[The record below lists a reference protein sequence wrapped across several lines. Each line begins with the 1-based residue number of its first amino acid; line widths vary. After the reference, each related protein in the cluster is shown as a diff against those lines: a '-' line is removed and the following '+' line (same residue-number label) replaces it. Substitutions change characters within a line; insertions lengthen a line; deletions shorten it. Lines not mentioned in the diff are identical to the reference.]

1 MTLAIK
7 IGASSNVYDNIAL
20 ANSMRGN
27 QKLSITGTGAEIYSS
42 LSTLLSNVDGIGAIK
57 STSDIVVTAA
67 EVATNKAVLLKLG
80 TKSLVLQGTS
90 AGPGGG
96 AAGGVET
103 NTNVATNFTALDS
116 VYTKFKSLNI
126 SGDTTI
132 DVSKLS
138 TAVNLGGMGI
148 LSGKTFNISGTGA
161 DLKTYMSSILK
172 NINKI
177 GTIEI
182 AALSTAEFTADQLK
196 IVGDKL
202 TKANAATSTVLLKD
216 TADRLLTT
224 DGLALISKYNNTNI
238 NPLPTTTT
246 VASFV
251 DATDVITATA
261 NHKLNTGDV
270 VSFNGT
276 ANGDLVDGDSY
287 YVRKL
292 SDSSFALYDTYAHAV
307 ATSSVVGKRAVT
319 TGLAGTFSNQ
329 VGIPPTR
336 VTTLNDVQVTNAS
349 VAQADR
355 FVTLTTLV
363 GSPAEGANIR
373 PLANIVSKVDI
384 ADTVAKLNAGT
395 DSVATLASSTNG
407 ATSATNGI
415 ITTGVHGF
423 TTGDRVTY
431 SSTGTALSGLVSGA
445 NYYVGVLS
453 STQFVLYST
462 KADALAAD
470 TSTPANAYA
479 TSPWIVQTTAGA
491 GTQTFTASALDKTM
505 SNIGRLKDG
514 AGSVGR
520 VTILGS
526 GSITSTSLSA
536 ITAKIERGDTNTKAT
551 YQAKAVDVN
560 SNLQALYDN
569 KTSTL
574 PGNVAL
580 DEIVVS
586 DGSTVGKKAIS
597 LSYTLYNQ
605 LQASFLAGMDN
616 PAGNP
621 VTPVNKNYA
630 FTVTGAGFANTTTLQ
645 GDKNVATYAVTG
657 ATYTDLSTAGQLV
670 AELGKSKLKT
680 LTSVSISDPTQRSTI
695 TTILNAVGN
704 PVDRAKLKLTA

>member
-7 IGASSNVYDNIAL
+7 IGASANVYDNIAL

-80 TKSLVLQGTS
+80 TKSLVLQG
-90 AGPGGG
+90 AG
-96 AAGGVET
+96 AGGVESD
-103 NTNVATNFTALDS
+103 TNVATNFTSLDA

-126 SGDTTI
+126 SADTTI

-138 TAVNLGGMGI
+138 NAVNLSGMGI

-172 NINKI
+172 NISKI
-177 GTIEI
+177 GTISV
-182 AALSTAEFTADQLK
+182 AAGSTAEFTADQLK

-202 TKANAATSTVLLKD
+202 TKANAATSIVLLKD

-224 DGLALISKYNNTNI
+224 DGLSLINKYNNTNI

-246 VASFV
+246 VASAL
-251 DATDVITATA
+251 ATGVITASA

-276 ANGDLVDGDSY
+276 ADGQLVDGDSY
-287 YVRKL
+287 YARKL
-292 SDSSFALYDTYAHAV
+292 SDTTFALYDTYAHAV
-307 ATSSVVGKRAVT
+307 DTSSVVGKRTVT
-319 TGLAGTFSNQ
+319 TALLGTFSNQ
-329 VGIPPTR
+329 VGVPPTR

-355 FVTLTTLV
+355 IVTLTTLV
-363 GSPAEGANIR
+363 GSPAAGANIR
-373 PLANIVSKVDI
+373 PLSNIVSKVDI
-384 ADTVAKLNAGT
+384 ADTVAKLNAGS
-395 DSVATLASSTNG
+395 DSVATLVSSTNG
-407 ATSATNGI
+407 GTSATNGI
-415 ITTGVHGF
+415 ITTGTHGF

-431 SSTGTALSGLVSGA
+431 SSTSTALSGLVSGS

-453 STQFVLYST
+453 STTFVLYST

-470 TSTPANAYA
+470 TSSGANAYA

-491 GTQTFTASALDKTM
+491 GTQTFTASTLDKTM

-526 GSITSTSLSA
+526 GSVTSTSLSA
-536 ITAKIERGDTNTKAT
+536 ITAKIERGDTATKAT

-586 DGSTVGKKAIS
+586 DGTTVGKKAIS
-597 LSYTLYNQ
+597 LSYTMYNQ

-670 AELGKSKLKT
+670 AELSKSKLKT

-695 TTILNAVGN
+695 TTILNAVAS
-704 PVDRAKLKLTA
+704 PTDRAKLKLTA

>member
-7 IGASSNVYDNIAL
+7 IGASANLYDNIAL

-80 TKSLVLQGTS
+80 TKSLVLQGT
-90 AGPGGG
+90 G
-96 AAGGVET
+96 AGGVESD
-103 NTNVATNFTALDS
+103 TNVATNFTSLDA

-126 SGDTTI
+126 SADTTI

-138 TAVNLGGMGI
+138 TAVNLGGMEI
-148 LSGKTFNISGTGA
+148 LSGKAFNISGTGA

-172 NINKI
+172 NISKI
-177 GTIEI
+177 GTISV
-182 AALSTAEFTADQLK
+182 AAGSTAEFTADQLK

-202 TKANAATSTVLLKD
+202 TKANAATSIVLLKD

-246 VASFV
+246 VASAL
-251 DATDVITATA
+251 ATGVITASA

-276 ANGDLVDGDSY
+276 ADGQLVDGDSY
-287 YVRKL
+287 YARKL
-292 SDSSFALYDTYAHAV
+292 SDTTFALYDTYAHAV
-307 ATSSVVGKRAVT
+307 DTSSVVGKRTVT
-319 TGLAGTFSNQ
+319 TALAGTFSNQ
-329 VGIPPTR
+329 VGVPPTR

-355 FVTLTTLV
+355 IVTLTTLV
-363 GSPAEGANIR
+363 GSPAAGANIR
-373 PLANIVSKVDI
+373 PLSNIVSKVDI
-384 ADTVAKLNAGT
+384 ADTVAKLNAGS

-415 ITTGVHGF
+415 ITTGTHGF

-431 SSTGTALSGLVSGA
+431 SSTSTALSGLVSGS

-453 STQFVLYST
+453 STTFVLYST

-470 TSTPANAYA
+470 TSSGANAYA

-491 GTQTFTASALDKTM
+491 GTQTFTASALDKSM

-526 GSITSTSLSA
+526 GTVTSTNLSA
-536 ITAKIERGDTNTKAT
+536 ITAKIERGDTATKAT

-586 DGSTVGKKAIS
+586 DGTTVGKKAIS

-616 PAGNP
+616 PANNP
-621 VTPVNKNYA
+621 ATAVNKNYA
-630 FTVTGAGFANTTTLQ
+630 FTVTGAGFGNTTTLQ
-645 GDKNVATYAVTG
+645 GDKNVATYAVVD
-657 ATYTDLSTAGQLV
+657 ATYTNLSTAGQLV
-670 AELGKSKLKT
+670 TELGKSKLKT

-695 TTILNAVGN
+695 TTILNAVAS
-704 PVDRAKLKLTA
+704 PTDRAKLKLTA

>member
-57 STSDIVVTAA
+57 ATSDIVVTAA

-80 TKSLVLQGTS
+80 TKSLVLQGTA

-103 NTNVATNFTALDS
+103 NTNVATNFTSLDA
-116 VYTKFKSLNI
+116 VYTKFKSMNI
-126 SGDTTI
+126 SADTTI
-132 DVSKLS
+132 DVSKLNN
-138 TAVNLGGMGI
+138 AVNLGGMEI

-172 NINKI
+172 NISKI
-177 GTIEI
+177 GTIEV
-182 AALSTAEFTADQLK
+182 AAGSTAEFTADQLK

-202 TKANAATSTVLLKD
+202 TKANAATSIVLLKD

-224 DGLALISKYNNTNI
+224 DGLALINKYNNTNI

-246 VASFV
+246 VASAL
-251 DATDVITATA
+251 ATGVITASA

-276 ANGDLVDGDSY
+276 ADGQLVDGDSY
-287 YVRKL
+287 YARKL
-292 SDSSFALYDTYAHAV
+292 SDTTFALYDTYAHAV
-307 ATSSVVGKRAVT
+307 DTSSVVGKRTVT
-319 TGLAGTFSNQ
+319 TALAGTFSNQ
-329 VGIPPTR
+329 VGVPPTR

-355 FVTLTTLV
+355 IVTLTTLV
-363 GSPAEGANIR
+363 GSPAAGANIR
-373 PLANIVSKVDI
+373 PLSNIVSKVDI
-384 ADTVAKLNAGT
+384 ADTVAKLNAGS

-407 ATSATNGI
+407 ATLATNGI
-415 ITTGVHGF
+415 ITTGTHGF

-431 SSTGTALSGLVSGA
+431 SSTSTALSGLVSGS

-453 STQFVLYST
+453 STTFVLYST

-470 TSTPANAYA
+470 TSSGANAYA

-491 GTQTFTASALDKTM
+491 GTQTFTASTLDKTM
-505 SNIGRLKDG
+505 GNIGRLKDG

-526 GSITSTSLSA
+526 GSVTSTSLSA
-536 ITAKIERGDTNTKAT
+536 ITAKIERGDTATKAT

-586 DGSTVGKKAIS
+586 DGTTVGKKAIS
-597 LSYTLYNQ
+597 LSYTMYNQ

-630 FTVTGAGFANTTTLQ
+630 FTVTSAGFANTTTLQ

>member
-7 IGASSNVYDNIAL
+7 IGASANVYDNIAL

-80 TKSLVLQGTS
+80 TKSLVLQG
-90 AGPGGG
+90 AG
-96 AAGGVET
+96 AGGVESD
-103 NTNVATNFTALDS
+103 TNVATNFTSLDA

-126 SGDTTI
+126 SADTTI

-138 TAVNLGGMGI
+138 NAVNLSGMGI

-172 NINKI
+172 NISKI
-177 GTIEI
+177 GTISV
-182 AALSTAEFTADQLK
+182 AAGSTAEFTADQLK

-202 TKANAATSTVLLKD
+202 TKANAATSIVLLKD

-224 DGLALISKYNNTNI
+224 DGLSLINKYNNTNI

-246 VASFV
+246 VASAL
-251 DATDVITATA
+251 ATGVITASA

-276 ANGDLVDGDSY
+276 ADGQLVDGDSY
-287 YVRKL
+287 YARKL
-292 SDSSFALYDTYAHAV
+292 SDTTFALYDTYAHAV
-307 ATSSVVGKRAVT
+307 DTSSVVGKRTVT
-319 TGLAGTFSNQ
+319 TALAGTFSNQ
-329 VGIPPTR
+329 VGVPPTR

-355 FVTLTTLV
+355 IVTLTTLV
-363 GSPAEGANIR
+363 GSPAAGANIR
-373 PLANIVSKVDI
+373 PLSNIVSKVDI
-384 ADTVAKLNAGT
+384 ADTVAKLNAGS
-395 DSVATLASSTNG
+395 DSVATLVSSTNG
-407 ATSATNGI
+407 GTSATNGI
-415 ITTGVHGF
+415 ITTGTHGF

-431 SSTGTALSGLVSGA
+431 SSTSTALSGLVSGS

-453 STQFVLYST
+453 STTFVLYST

-470 TSTPANAYA
+470 TSSGANAYA

-491 GTQTFTASALDKTM
+491 GTQTFTASTLDKTM

-526 GSITSTSLSA
+526 GSVTSTSLSA
-536 ITAKIERGDTNTKAT
+536 ITAKIERGDTATKAT

-586 DGSTVGKKAIS
+586 DGTTVGKKAIS
-597 LSYTLYNQ
+597 LSYTMYNQ

-670 AELGKSKLKT
+670 AELSKSKLKT

-695 TTILNAVGN
+695 TTILNAVAS
-704 PVDRAKLKLTA
+704 PTDRAKLKLTA

>member
-7 IGASSNVYDNIAL
+7 IGASANVYDNIAL

-80 TKSLVLQGTS
+80 TKSLVLQGT
-90 AGPGGG
+90 

-103 NTNVATNFTALDS
+103 DTNVATNFTSLDA

-126 SGDTTI
+126 SADTTI
-132 DVSKLS
+132 DVSKLNN
-138 TAVNLGGMGI
+138 AVNLSGMGI

-172 NINKI
+172 NISKI
-177 GTIEI
+177 GTISV
-182 AALSTAEFTADQLK
+182 AAGSTAEFTADQLK

-202 TKANAATSTVLLKD
+202 TKANAATSIVLLKD
-216 TADRLLTT
+216 TADRLLTS
-224 DGLALISKYNNTNI
+224 DGLALINKYNNTNI

-246 VASFV
+246 VGSAV
-251 DATDVITATA
+251 AATGVITASA

-276 ANGDLVDGDSY
+276 ANGTLLDGDSY
-287 YVRKL
+287 YARKL
-292 SDSSFALYDTYAHAV
+292 SDTTFALYDTYAHAV
-307 ATSSVVGKRAVT
+307 DTSSVVGKQTVT
-319 TGLAGTFSNQ
+319 VGLTGTFSNQ
-329 VGIPPTR
+329 VGVPPTR

-355 FVTLTTLV
+355 IVTLTTLV
-363 GSPAEGANIR
+363 GSPAAGANIR
-373 PLANIVSKVDI
+373 PLSNIVSKVDI
-384 ADTVAKLNAGT
+384 ADTVAKLNAGS

-415 ITTGVHGF
+415 ITTGTHGF

-431 SSTGTALSGLVSGA
+431 SSTSTALSGLVSGS

-453 STQFVLYST
+453 STTFVLYST

-470 TSTPANAYA
+470 TSSGANAYA

-491 GTQTFTASALDKTM
+491 GTQTFTASTLDKTM

-526 GSITSTSLSA
+526 GSVTSTSLSA
-536 ITAKIERGDTNTKAT
+536 ITAKIERGDTATKAT

-586 DGSTVGKKAIS
+586 DGTTVGKKAIS
-597 LSYTLYNQ
+597 LSYTMYNQ

-670 AELGKSKLKT
+670 AELSKSKLKT

-695 TTILNAVGN
+695 TTILNAVAS
-704 PVDRAKLKLTA
+704 PTDRAKLKLTA

>member
-80 TKSLVLQGTS
+80 TKSLVLQG
-90 AGPGGG
+90 AG
-96 AAGGVET
+96 AGGVESD
-103 NTNVATNFTALDS
+103 TNVATNFTSLDA

-126 SGDTTI
+126 SADTTI

-138 TAVNLGGMGI
+138 NAVNLSGMGI

-172 NINKI
+172 NISKI
-177 GTIEI
+177 GTIEV
-182 AALSTAEFTADQLK
+182 AAGSTAEFTADQLK

-202 TKANAATSTVLLKD
+202 TKANAATSIVLLKD

-224 DGLALISKYNNTNI
+224 DGLALINKYNNTNI

-246 VASFV
+246 VASAL
-251 DATDVITATA
+251 ATGVITASA

-276 ANGDLVDGDSY
+276 ADGQLVDGDSY
-287 YVRKL
+287 YARKL
-292 SDSSFALYDTYAHAV
+292 SDTTFALYDTYAHAV
-307 ATSSVVGKRAVT
+307 DTSSVVGKRTVT
-319 TGLAGTFSNQ
+319 TALAGTFSNQ
-329 VGIPPTR
+329 VGVPPTR

-355 FVTLTTLV
+355 IVTLTTLV
-363 GSPAEGANIR
+363 GSPAAGANIR
-373 PLANIVSKVDI
+373 PLSNIVSKVDI
-384 ADTVAKLNAGT
+384 ADTVAKLNAGS

-415 ITTGVHGF
+415 ITTGTHGF

-431 SSTGTALSGLVSGA
+431 SSTSTALSGLVSGS

-453 STQFVLYST
+453 STTFVLYST

-470 TSTPANAYA
+470 TSSGANAYA

-491 GTQTFTASALDKTM
+491 GTQTFTASTLDKTM
-505 SNIGRLKDG
+505 GNIGRLKDG

-526 GSITSTSLSA
+526 GSVTSTSLSA
-536 ITAKIERGDTNTKAT
+536 ITAKIERGDTATKAT

-586 DGSTVGKKAIS
+586 DGTTVGKKAIS
-597 LSYTLYNQ
+597 LSYTMYNQ

-630 FTVTGAGFANTTTLQ
+630 FTVTSAGFANTTTLQ

>member
-80 TKSLVLQGTS
+80 TKSLVLQG
-90 AGPGGG
+90 AG
-96 AAGGVET
+96 AGGVESD
-103 NTNVATNFTALDS
+103 TNVATNFTSLDA

-126 SGDTTI
+126 SADTTI

-138 TAVNLGGMGI
+138 NAVNLSGMGI

-172 NINKI
+172 NISKI
-177 GTIEI
+177 GTIEV
-182 AALSTAEFTADQLK
+182 AAGSTAEFTADQLK

-202 TKANAATSTVLLKD
+202 TKANAATSIVLLKD

-224 DGLALISKYNNTNI
+224 DGLALINKYNNTNI

-246 VASFV
+246 VASAL
-251 DATDVITATA
+251 ATGVITASA

-276 ANGDLVDGDSY
+276 ADGQLVDGDSY
-287 YVRKL
+287 YARKL
-292 SDSSFALYDTYAHAV
+292 SDTTFALYDTYAHAV
-307 ATSSVVGKRAVT
+307 DTSSVVGKRTVT
-319 TGLAGTFSNQ
+319 TALAGTFSNQ
-329 VGIPPTR
+329 VGVPPTR

-355 FVTLTTLV
+355 IVTLTTLV
-363 GSPAEGANIR
+363 GSPAAGANIR
-373 PLANIVSKVDI
+373 PLSNIVSKVDI
-384 ADTVAKLNAGT
+384 ADTVAKLNAGS

-415 ITTGVHGF
+415 ITTGTHGF

-431 SSTGTALSGLVSGA
+431 SSTSTALSGLVSGS

-453 STQFVLYST
+453 STTFVLYST

-470 TSTPANAYA
+470 TSSGANAYA

-505 SNIGRLKDG
+505 GNIGRLKDG

-526 GSITSTSLSA
+526 GSVTSTSLSA
-536 ITAKIERGDTNTKAT
+536 ITAKIERGDTATKAT

-586 DGSTVGKKAIS
+586 DGTTVGKKAIS
-597 LSYTLYNQ
+597 LSYTMYNQ

-657 ATYTDLSTAGQLV
+657 ATYTDLSTTGQLV

>member
-80 TKSLVLQGTS
+80 TKSLVLQG
-90 AGPGGG
+90 AG
-96 AAGGVET
+96 AGGVESD
-103 NTNVATNFTALDS
+103 TNVATNFTSLDA

-126 SGDTTI
+126 SADTTI

-138 TAVNLGGMGI
+138 NAVNLSGMGI

-172 NINKI
+172 NISKI
-177 GTIEI
+177 GTISV
-182 AALSTAEFTADQLK
+182 AAGSTAEFTADQLK

-202 TKANAATSTVLLKD
+202 TKANAATSIVLLKD

-224 DGLALISKYNNTNI
+224 DGLSLINKYNNTNI

-246 VASFV
+246 VASAL
-251 DATDVITATA
+251 ATGVITASA

-276 ANGDLVDGDSY
+276 ADGQLVDGDSY
-287 YVRKL
+287 YARKL
-292 SDSSFALYDTYAHAV
+292 SDTTFALYDTYAHAV
-307 ATSSVVGKRAVT
+307 DTSSVVGKRTVT
-319 TGLAGTFSNQ
+319 TALAGTFSNQ
-329 VGIPPTR
+329 VGVPPTR

-355 FVTLTTLV
+355 IVTLTTLV
-363 GSPAEGANIR
+363 GSPAAGANIR
-373 PLANIVSKVDI
+373 PLSNIVSKVDI
-384 ADTVAKLNAGT
+384 ADTVAKLNAGS

-407 ATSATNGI
+407 ATLATNGI
-415 ITTGVHGF
+415 ITTGTHGF

-431 SSTGTALSGLVSGA
+431 SSTSTALSGLVSGS

-453 STQFVLYST
+453 STTFVLYST

-470 TSTPANAYA
+470 TSSGANAYA

-505 SNIGRLKDG
+505 GNIGRLKDG

-526 GSITSTSLSA
+526 GSVTSTSLSA
-536 ITAKIERGDTNTKAT
+536 ITAKIERGDTATKAT

-586 DGSTVGKKAIS
+586 DGTTVGKKAIS
-597 LSYTLYNQ
+597 LSYTMYNQ

-630 FTVTGAGFANTTTLQ
+630 FTVTSAGFANTTTLQ

>member
-1 MTLAIK
+1 
-7 IGASSNVYDNIAL
+7 
-20 ANSMRGN
+20 
-27 QKLSITGTGAEIYSS
+27 
-42 LSTLLSNVDGIGAIK
+42 
-57 STSDIVVTAA
+57 
-67 EVATNKAVLLKLG
+67 
-80 TKSLVLQGTS
+80 
-90 AGPGGG
+90 
-96 AAGGVET
+96 
-103 NTNVATNFTALDS
+103 
-116 VYTKFKSLNI
+116 
-126 SGDTTI
+126 
-132 DVSKLS
+132 
-138 TAVNLGGMGI
+138 
-148 LSGKTFNISGTGA
+148 
-161 DLKTYMSSILK
+161 
-172 NINKI
+172 
-177 GTIEI
+177 
-182 AALSTAEFTADQLK
+182 
-196 IVGDKL
+196 
-202 TKANAATSTVLLKD
+202 
-216 TADRLLTT
+216 
-224 DGLALISKYNNTNI
+224 LALINKYNNTNI

-246 VASFV
+246 VASAL
-251 DATDVITATA
+251 ATGVITASA

-276 ANGDLVDGDSY
+276 ADGQLVDGDSY
-287 YVRKL
+287 YARKL
-292 SDSSFALYDTYAHAV
+292 SDTTFALYDTYAHAV
-307 ATSSVVGKRAVT
+307 DTSSVVGKRTVT
-319 TGLAGTFSNQ
+319 TSLAGTFSNQ
-329 VGIPPTR
+329 VGVPPTR

-355 FVTLTTLV
+355 IVTLTTLV
-363 GSPAEGANIR
+363 GSPAAGANIR
-373 PLANIVSKVDI
+373 PLSNIVSKVDI
-384 ADTVAKLNAGT
+384 ADTVAKLNAGS

-415 ITTGVHGF
+415 ITTGTHGF

-431 SSTGTALSGLVSGA
+431 SSTSTALSGLVSGS

-453 STQFVLYST
+453 STTFVLYST

-470 TSTPANAYA
+470 TSSGANAYA

-491 GTQTFTASALDKTM
+491 GTQTFTASTLDKTM
-505 SNIGRLKDG
+505 GNIGRLKDG

-526 GSITSTSLSA
+526 GTVTSTSLSA
-536 ITAKIERGDTNTKAT
+536 ITAKIERGDTATKAT

-586 DGSTVGKKAIS
+586 DGTTVGKKAIS
-597 LSYTLYNQ
+597 LSYTMYNQ

-621 VTPVNKNYA
+621 GTPVNKNYA

-670 AELGKSKLKT
+670 AELSKSKLKT
-680 LTSVSISDPTQRSTI
+680 LTSVSISDSTQRSTI
-695 TTILNAVGN
+695 TTILNAVAS
-704 PVDRAKLKLTA
+704 PTDRAKLKLTA